1 MIESA
6 LDRMAENILALDE
19 ASLSG
24 LWEKYKTRME
34 DFDSTREWE
43 KSVIIFFIINSVRIK
58 NKIFN
63 DRIMERQEHREPPKD
78 RRPDGGSDARPPDR
92 TPPGNKPHLKRVK

>member
-6 LDRMAENILALDE
+6 LDRIAENILVLDE
-19 ASLSG
+19 ASLSS

-34 DFDSTREWE
+34 DFDSTRDWE

-63 DRIMERQEHREPPKD
+63 DRVIERQGQRN
-78 RRPDGGSDARPPDR
+78 ANRPP
-92 TPPGNKPHLKRVK
+92 GKKPFGKKPDLKRVK

>member
-6 LDRMAENILALDE
+6 LDRIAENILALDE

-34 DFDSTREWE
+34 NFDSTREWE
-43 KSVIIFFIINSVRIK
+43 KAVIIFFIINSVRIK

-63 DRIMERQEHREPPKD
+63 DRVMERQEHPHARHDDRDTGSPPEKK
-78 RRPDGGSDARPPDR
+78 PS
-92 TPPGNKPHLKRVK
+92 GNKPNLKRVK

>member
-63 DRIMERQEHREPPKD
+63 DRVMERQEHRETPRD
-78 RRPDGGSDARPPDR
+78 RHPGIGNDGRPPDR
-92 TPPGNKPHLKRVK
+92 TPPGTKPHLKRVK

>member
-6 LDRMAENILALDE
+6 LDRIAENILALDE
-19 ASLSG
+19 ASLSN

-43 KSVIIFFIINSVRIK
+43 KAVIIFFIINSVRIK

-63 DRIMERQEHREPPKD
+63 DRVMERQE
-78 RRPDGGSDARPPDR
+78 RRNTDGPPDK
-92 TPPGNKPHLKRVK
+92 KPSGGKPSLKRIK